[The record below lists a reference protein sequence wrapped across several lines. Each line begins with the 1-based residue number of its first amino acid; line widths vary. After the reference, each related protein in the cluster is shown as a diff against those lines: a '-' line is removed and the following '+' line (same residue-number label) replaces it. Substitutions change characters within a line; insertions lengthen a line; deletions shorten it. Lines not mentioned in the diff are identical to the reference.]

1 MLATRRVT
9 TYSMYVPLVTIHYSD
24 NILVEK
30 EPDLLAA
37 DLHRP
42 VVPDRFST
50 RVYLCLICFLSG
62 AAVMIVEIT
71 GNRLLAPLFG
81 SSMYTWTALI
91 GVILVAI
98 SLGGYL
104 GGWLVDRKPGAGM
117 LSLVLILA
125 GVSTLL
131 VYPLNTLL
139 HDTVA
144 DMGLIAG
151 PVALSLSLFAIPGVL
166 LGAVS
171 PITVRL
177 LSSVSQDRH
186 IGFSAGTVGLFGTLG
201 SFLGTFATGFVL
213 LPAFGA
219 RTIFLT
225 CGIGVALLAAL
236 ALIAGGLSP
245 GKRAFA
251 SATAA
256 ILVALGFFLV
266 LQPAKDPNVL
276 WQHSTFYHDVK
287 VFEKADARGNQN
299 RYLMLDSTMQ
309 GGQQAETGNL
319 IFEYQGYWKLAE
331 VLQADVRTA
340 AFLGGGAFGM
350 PQHLSTRYP
359 EAKVVVVD
367 IDPAVIDAGRRY
379 FRLDHYPRVQP
390 YAMDARSFLR
400 TAGESYDLVFGDAYN
415 SARYIPAH
423 LTTREFF
430 QQVKSRLAPDGVYMM
445 NIISSVS
452 GPRSE
457 LLKVMYR
464 TLTTVFEDVEIFGVQ
479 TGNSQTAQ
487 NIILVAADHKLGS
500 RLDGYRITDSQTRF
514 LLRKRLPRRLHPS
527 RNGPVLTDDHNPVE
541 YLVAKQMSLSTPSLT
556 VTEKDRTS
564 VGLTKL

>member
-1 MLATRRVT
+1 MDRDQN
-9 TYSMYVPLVTIHYSD
+9 PLS
-24 NILVEK
+24 
-30 EPDLLAA
+30 A
-37 DLHRP
+37 DPHRP

-81 SSMYTWTALI
+81 NSMYTWTALI

-151 PVALSLSLFAIPGVL
+151 PVTLSLCLFAVPGVL

-236 ALIAGGLSP
+236 ALIAGGLTP

-266 LQPAKDPNVL
+266 VQPATDPNVL

-287 VFEKADARGNQN
+287 VFEKADARGNRN
-299 RYLMLDSTMQ
+299 RYLMLDSTIE

-319 IFEYQGYWKLAE
+319 VLGYQSYWKLAE
-331 VLQADVRTA
+331 VLLADVRSA

-359 EAKVVVVD
+359 EAKVAVVD

-379 FRLDHYPRVQP
+379 FRLDQYPGVHP
-390 YAMDARSFLR
+390 YAMDARTFLR

-415 SARYIPAH
+415 GVRYIPAH

-430 QQVKSRLAPDGVYMM
+430 QQVRSRLAPDGVYMM
-445 NIISSVS
+445 NLISSVS

-457 LLKVMYR
+457 LFQVMYR
-464 TLTTVFEDVEIFGVQ
+464 TLKAVFEDVEVFAAQ
-479 TGNSQTAQ
+479 PRNSQTAQ
-487 NIILVAADHKLGS
+487 NLILVAADHRLGPS
-500 RLDGYRITDSQTRF
+500 LEGYRSTDFQTLL
-514 LLRKRLPRRLHPS
+514 LLRTRLPRRMHPS
-527 RNGPVLTDDHNPVE
+527 GNGPVLTDDHNPVD
-541 YLVAKQMSLSTPSLT
+541 YLVAQQLSL
-556 VTEKDRTS
+556 
-564 VGLTKL
+564 